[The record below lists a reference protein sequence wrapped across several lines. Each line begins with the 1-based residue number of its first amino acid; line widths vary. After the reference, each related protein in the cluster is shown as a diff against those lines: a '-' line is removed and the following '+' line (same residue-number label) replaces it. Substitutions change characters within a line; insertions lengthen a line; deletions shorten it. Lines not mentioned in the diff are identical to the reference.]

1 MPIRTSQ
8 KAAQFNE
15 SVIREMTRLFL
26 THSGP
31 EGVNLAQGF
40 PDFPAPDA
48 LKEAA
53 CAAIRADVNQYAIT
67 WGAKSLREAIAD
79 KTAHHYGVRPDPERE
94 ITVACGATE
103 AMMAALLA
111 LTNPGDE
118 VIVFEP
124 FYENYGPDAVLS
136 GATPRFVRLHAPD
149 WRLDPAELAAVFNNK
164 TRAII
169 VNTPHNPTGKVFA
182 AEELGWIAA
191 LCQKWDV
198 VAITD
203 EIYEHLVYEGTHLRL
218 ADLPGMAERTVT
230 ITGLSKTYSATGW
243 RIGWLLAPPEATVA
257 IRRVHDFLTVGAAAP
272 LQEGAATALRFPD
285 SYYAELSTRYQEKRD
300 GFLTVLRSV
309 GLTATTPQ
317 GAYYVLADAS
327 IWLKALKLPDDK
339 ALARWLVTER
349 GIAVVPGSSFF
360 RVPSEGAHLIRFC
373 YCKKPETLERAAKL
387 LTALFPGVA

>member
-8 KAAQFNE
+8 KATQFNE

-67 WGAKSLREAIAD
+67 WGAKSLRDSIAD

-111 LTNPGDE
+111 LTDPGDE

-124 FYENYGPDAVLS
+124 FYENYGPDTILS

-169 VNTPHNPTGKVFA
+169 VNTPHNLTGKVFS
-182 AEELGWIAA
+182 AEELSWIAA

-285 SYYAELSTRYQEKRD
+285 TYYAELATGYQEKRD
-300 GFLTVLRSV
+300 RFLAVLRSV
-309 GLTATTPQ
+309 GLTATTPP

-327 IWLKALKLPDDK
+327 VWLKTLKLPDDK

-360 RVPSEGAHLIRFC
+360 RVPAEGAHLIRFC
-373 YCKKPETLERAAKL
+373 YCKKLETLERAAKL
-387 LTALFPGVA
+387 LTALFP

>member
-1 MPIRTSQ
+1 MPIRPSL
-8 KAAQFNE
+8 KAAQFQE

-26 THSGP
+26 THGGP
-31 EGVNLAQGF
+31 DGVNLAQGF
-40 PDFPAPDA
+40 PDFPAPEAMKD
-48 LKEAA
+48 AA
-53 CAAIRADVNQYAIT
+53 CAAIQADINQYAIT

-79 KTAHHYGVRPDPERE
+79 KTARHYGTRPDPERE
-94 ITVACGATE
+94 LTVACGATE
-103 AMMAALLA
+103 AMMATLLA
-111 LTNPGDE
+111 LTDPGDE

-124 FYENYGPDAVLS
+124 FYENYGPDTVLS
-136 GATPRFVRLHAPD
+136 GAAPRFVRLHAPT
-149 WRLDPAELAAVFNNK
+149 WRLDPDELAAAFNDK

-169 VNTPHNPTGKVFA
+169 VNTPHNPTGKVFSE
-182 AEELGWIAA
+182 EELGWIAA

-203 EIYEHLVYEGTHLRL
+203 EIYEHLVYDGTHHRL
-218 ADLPGMAERTVT
+218 ADLAGMAERTVT

-285 SYYAELSTRYQEKRD
+285 TYYAELATGYQEKRD
-300 GFLTVLRSV
+300 RFLAVLRSV
-309 GLTATTPQ
+309 GLTATTPP

-327 IWLKALKLPDDK
+327 VWLKTLKLPDDK

-360 RVPSEGAHLIRFC
+360 RVPAEGAHLIRFC
-373 YCKKPETLERAAKL
+373 YCKKLETLERAAKL
-387 LTALFPGVA
+387 LTALFP